1 MNRTYSV
8 FAFVSCFGKR
18 CFDCFLEILWKNSKK
33 KSTTDYRRKKNKILG
48 FFPKD
53 IIFLPRCSGKE
64 SCKKWFNSALWA
76 KSIKLDKKCI
86 SVYVITKMNGNHFLP
101 SSMKQAILKQ
111 KIKNHFH
118 EIFVV
123 VWFDTHS
130 YRELTIFAK
139 VYLLKRIK

>member
-1 MNRTYSV
+1 MKKFKEKIYRGLPSQ
-8 FAFVSCFGKR
+8 
-18 CFDCFLEILWKNSKK
+18 KK
-33 KSTTDYRRKKNKILG
+33 KMKLLDFFQGIFLKNR
-48 FFPKD
+48 
-53 IIFLPRCSGKE
+53 IFLPSPYRAKE
-64 SCKKWFNSALWA
+64 SCKKWFNCALCA